1 MLVLHFFGA
10 LFIVH
15 VFVLCFVTCQSN
27 LFKKIAFQN
36 ISEKVLSVF
45 SHLVVVKQA
54 NRIAGRT
61 AEKSAPFS
69 APWLSSWRSL
79 GELMADFPADN

>member
-15 VFVLCFVTCQSN
+15 VFVLCFVTCRSN
-27 LFKKIAFQN
+27 LFEKIAFQN
-36 ISEKVLSVF
+36 ISEKVLNVF
-45 SHLVVVKQA
+45 SRLVVVKQTS
-54 NRIAGRT
+54 RIAGRT

-69 APWLSSWRSL
+69 ALWLSSWKSL